1 MEMDILKSI
10 LSENEVTPLGSLNGT
25 PLYSFEDA
33 QRINKIGLVKEKIQ
47 GKEVEFGERPMRPDG
62 LGYLETKAN
71 AIAVPTSFFENR
83 YRKVEVKE
91 TIVDEKTKKEKEV
104 VKDVYYEVVTDYRAC
119 KEQASSRVYTTT
131 IPVYQI
137 GAKKDSKGNS
147 DLFLIGQRN
156 ISDTEFINE
165 FKGKLN
171 KESMVKIFKLI
182 GNNPTEQ
189 VEDTLEF

>member
-1 MEMDILKSI
+1 MDILKSI

-83 YRKVEVKE
+83 YRKVEMVK
-91 TIVDEKTKKEKEV
+91 TSLNEKTKKEET

-119 KEQASSRVYTTT
+119 KEQASGRVYTTT
-131 IPVYQI
+131 IHVYQI
-137 GAKKDSKGNS
+137 GAKKDSKGNA

-156 ISDTEFINE
+156 ISDADFINE

-171 KESMVKIFKLI
+171 KESMVKILKLI
-182 GNNPTEQ
+182 GNNPAKQ

>member
-91 TIVDEKTKKEKEV
+91 TIVDEKTKEET

-137 GAKKDSKGNS
+137 GAKKGSKGNA
-147 DLFLIGQRN
+147 DLFLIGRRN
-156 ISDTEFINE
+156 ISDTDFINE

-171 KESMVKIFKLI
+171 KESMVKILKLI

-189 VEDTLEF
+189 AEDTLEF

>member
-33 QRINKIGLVKEKIQ
+33 QRINKIGLVKEKLQ

-62 LGYLETKAN
+62 LGYLETKSN

-83 YRKVEVKE
+83 YRKVEIVK
-91 TIVDEKTKKEKEV
+91 TRLNEKTKKEET

-119 KEQASSRVYTTT
+119 KEQASGRVYTTT
-131 IPVYQI
+131 IHVYQI
-137 GAKKDSKGNS
+137 GAKKDSKGNA

-156 ISDTEFINE
+156 ISDTDFINE

-171 KESMVKIFKLI
+171 KESMVKILKLI

>member
-83 YRKVEVKE
+83 YRKVEIVK
-91 TIVDEKTKKEKEV
+91 TSLNEKTKKEET

-119 KEQASSRVYTTT
+119 KEQASGRVYTTT
-131 IPVYQI
+131 IHVYQI
-137 GAKKDSKGNS
+137 GAKKDSKGNA
-147 DLFLIGQRN
+147 DLFLIGQKN

-171 KESMVKIFKLI
+171 KESMVKILKLI
-182 GNNPTEQ
+182 GNNPAKQ

>member
-83 YRKVEVKE
+83 YRKVEIVK
-91 TIVDEKTKKEKEV
+91 TRLNEKTKKEET

-119 KEQASSRVYTTT
+119 KEQASGRVYTTT
-131 IPVYQI
+131 IHVYQI
-137 GAKKDSKGNS
+137 GAKKDSKGNA

-156 ISDTEFINE
+156 ISDADFINE

-171 KESMVKIFKLI
+171 KESMVKILKLI
-182 GNNPTEQ
+182 GNNPAKQ

>member
-1 MEMDILKSI
+1 MEMDILQSI

-25 PLYSFEDA
+25 PIYSFEDA

-62 LGYLETKAN
+62 LGYLETKTN

-83 YRKVEVKE
+83 YRKVEIVK
-91 TIVDEKTKKEKEV
+91 TVANEKTKKGET

-119 KEQASSRVYTTT
+119 KEQASGRVYTTT

-137 GAKKDSKGNS
+137 GAKKDSKGNA
-147 DLFLIGQRN
+147 DLFLIGRRN
-156 ISDTEFINE
+156 ISDTDFINE

-171 KESMVKIFKLI
+171 KESMVKIIKLI

>member
-62 LGYLETKAN
+62 LGYLETKTN

-83 YRKVEVKE
+83 YRKVEIVK
-91 TIVDEKTKKEKEV
+91 TSLNEKTKKEET

-119 KEQASSRVYTTT
+119 KEQASGRVYTTT
-131 IPVYQI
+131 IHVYQI
-137 GAKKDSKGNS
+137 GAKKDSKGNA

-156 ISDTEFINE
+156 ISDADFINE

-171 KESMVKIFKLI
+171 KESMVKILKLI
-182 GNNPTEQ
+182 GNNPAKQ

>member
-10 LSENEVTPLGSLNGT
+10 LSENEVTPLGSLKGT

-83 YRKVEVKE
+83 YRKVQITKTVLNK
-91 TIVDEKTKKEKEV
+91 KTKKEETL
-104 VKDVYYEVVTDYRAC
+104 KDVYYEVVTDYRAC

-137 GAKKDSKGNS
+137 GAKKDSKGNA

-156 ISDTEFINE
+156 ISDTDFINE

-171 KESMVKIFKLI
+171 KESMVKILKLI
-182 GNNPTEQ
+182 GNNQTEQ

>member
-1 MEMDILKSI
+1 MEMDILKTI

-83 YRKVEVKE
+83 YRKVEIVK
-91 TIVDEKTKKEKEV
+91 TVANEKTKKEET

-119 KEQASSRVYTTT
+119 KEQASGRVYTTI

-137 GAKKDSKGNS
+137 GAKKDSKGNA

-171 KESMVKIFKLI
+171 KESMVKILKLI
-182 GNNPTEQ
+182 SNNPTEQ

>member
-83 YRKVEVKE
+83 YRKVEIVK
-91 TIVDEKTKKEKEV
+91 TSLNEKTKKGET

-119 KEQASSRVYTTT
+119 KEQASGRVYTTT
-131 IPVYQI
+131 IHVYQI
-137 GAKKDSKGNS
+137 GAKKDSKGNA

-156 ISDTEFINE
+156 ISDADFINE

-171 KESMVKIFKLI
+171 KESMVKILKLI

>member
-83 YRKVEVKE
+83 YRKVEIVK
-91 TIVDEKTKKEKEV
+91 THLNEKTKKEET

-119 KEQASSRVYTTT
+119 KEQASGRVYTTT
-131 IPVYQI
+131 IHVYQI
-137 GAKKDSKGNS
+137 GAKKDSKGNA

-156 ISDTEFINE
+156 ISDADFINE

-171 KESMVKIFKLI
+171 KESMVKILKLI
-182 GNNPTEQ
+182 GNNSTEQ

>member
-62 LGYLETKAN
+62 LGYLETKSN

-119 KEQASSRVYTTT
+119 KEQASGRVYTTT
-131 IPVYQI
+131 IHVYQI
-137 GAKKDSKGNS
+137 GTKKDSKGNA

-171 KESMVKIFKLI
+171 KESMVKILKLI
-182 GNNPTEQ
+182 GNNKTEQ

>member
-1 MEMDILKSI
+1 MDILKSI

-62 LGYLETKAN
+62 LGYLETKSN

-119 KEQASSRVYTTT
+119 KEQTSGRVYTTT
-131 IPVYQI
+131 IHVYQI
-137 GAKKDSKGNS
+137 GAKKDSKGNA
-147 DLFLIGQRN
+147 DLLLIGQRN

-171 KESMVKIFKLI
+171 KESMVKILKLI
-182 GNNPTEQ
+182 GNNKTEQ

>member
-83 YRKVEVKE
+83 YRKVEAKE

-119 KEQASSRVYTTT
+119 KEQASGRVYTTT
-131 IPVYQI
+131 IHVYQI
-137 GAKKDSKGNS
+137 GAKKDSKGNA

-171 KESMVKIFKLI
+171 KESMVKILKLI
-182 GNNPTEQ
+182 GNNKTEQ

>member
-1 MEMDILKSI
+1 MDILKSI

-91 TIVDEKTKKEKEV
+91 TIVDEKTKEEKEV

-137 GAKKDSKGNS
+137 GAKKGSKGNA
-147 DLFLIGQRN
+147 DLFLIGRRN
-156 ISDTEFINE
+156 ISDTDFINE

-171 KESMVKIFKLI
+171 KESMVKILKLI

-189 VEDTLEF
+189 AEDTLEF

>member
-10 LSENEVTPLGSLNGT
+10 LSENEVTPLGSLNET

-83 YRKVEVKE
+83 YRKVEIVK
-91 TIVDEKTKKEKEV
+91 TVANKKTKKEET

-119 KEQASSRVYTTT
+119 KEQASGRVYATT
-131 IPVYQI
+131 IHVYQI
-137 GAKKDSKGNS
+137 GAKKDSKGNA

-156 ISDTEFINE
+156 ISDTDFINE

-171 KESMVKIFKLI
+171 KESMVKILKLI
-182 GNNPTEQ
+182 GNNPTKQ

>member
-83 YRKVEVKE
+83 YRKVEIVK
-91 TIVDEKTKKEKEV
+91 TSLNEKTKKEET

-119 KEQASSRVYTTT
+119 KEQASGRVYTTT
-131 IPVYQI
+131 IHVYQI
-137 GAKKDSKGNS
+137 GAKKDSKGNAV
-147 DLFLIGQRN
+147 LFLIGQRN
-156 ISDTEFINE
+156 ISDADFINE

-171 KESMVKIFKLI
+171 KESMVKILKLI
-182 GNNPTEQ
+182 GNNPAKQ

>member
-83 YRKVEVKE
+83 YRKVEIVK
-91 TIVDEKTKKEKEV
+91 TRLNEKKKKEET

-119 KEQASSRVYTTT
+119 KEQASGRVYTTT
-131 IPVYQI
+131 IHVYQI
-137 GAKKDSKGNS
+137 GAKKDSKGNA

-156 ISDTEFINE
+156 ISDTDFINE

-171 KESMVKIFKLI
+171 KESMVKILKLI

>member
-10 LSENEVTPLGSLNGT
+10 LSENEVTPLGSLKGT

-83 YRKVEVKE
+83 YRKVQITKTVLN
-91 TIVDEKTKKEKEV
+91 EKTKKEETL
-104 VKDVYYEVVTDYRAC
+104 KDVYYEVVTDYRAC

-137 GAKKDSKGNS
+137 GAKKDSKGNA

-156 ISDTEFINE
+156 ISDTDFINE

-171 KESMVKIFKLI
+171 KESMVKILKLI
-182 GNNPTEQ
+182 GNNQTEQ

>member
-1 MEMDILKSI
+1 MGMDILKSI

-83 YRKVEVKE
+83 YRKVEIVK
-91 TIVDEKTKKEKEV
+91 TSLNEKTKKEET

-119 KEQASSRVYTTT
+119 KEQASGRVYTTT
-131 IPVYQI
+131 IHVYQI
-137 GAKKDSKGNS
+137 GAKKDSKGNA

-156 ISDTEFINE
+156 ISDADFINE

-171 KESMVKIFKLI
+171 KESMVKILKLI
-182 GNNPTEQ
+182 GNNPAKQ

>member
-62 LGYLETKAN
+62 LGYLETKSN

-91 TIVDEKTKKEKEV
+91 TIIDEKTNKEKEV
-104 VKDVYYEVVTDYRAC
+104 VKNVYYEVVTDYRAC

-171 KESMVKIFKLI
+171 KESMVKILKLI

>member
-62 LGYLETKAN
+62 LGYLETKSN

-83 YRKVEVKE
+83 YRKVEIVK
-91 TIVDEKTKKEKEV
+91 TSLNEKTKKEET

-119 KEQASSRVYTTT
+119 KEQASGRVYTTT
-131 IPVYQI
+131 IHVYQI
-137 GAKKDSKGNS
+137 GAKKDSKGNA
-147 DLFLIGQRN
+147 DLFLIGQKN

-171 KESMVKIFKLI
+171 KESMVKILKLI
-182 GNNPTEQ
+182 GNNPAEQ

>member
-1 MEMDILKSI
+1 MDILKSI

-83 YRKVEVKE
+83 YRKVQITKTVLN
-91 TIVDEKTKKEKEV
+91 EKTKKEEI

-119 KEQASSRVYTTT
+119 KEQASGRVYTTT
-131 IPVYQI
+131 IHVYQI
-137 GAKKDSKGNS
+137 GAKKDSKGNA

-156 ISDTEFINE
+156 ISDADFINE

-182 GNNPTEQ
+182 GNNQTKQ

>member
-104 VKDVYYEVVTDYRAC
+104 IKDVYYEVVTDYRAC
-119 KEQASSRVYTTT
+119 KEQASGRVYTTT
-131 IPVYQI
+131 IHVYQI
-137 GAKKDSKGNS
+137 GTKKDSKGNA

-156 ISDTEFINE
+156 ISDTDFINE

-171 KESMVKIFKLI
+171 KESMVKILKLI
-182 GNNPTEQ
+182 GNNPTKQ

>member
-47 GKEVEFGERPMRPDG
+47 GKEVEFGEPDG

-83 YRKVEVKE
+83 YRKVEIVK
-91 TIVDEKTKKEKEV
+91 TSLNEKTKKEET

-119 KEQASSRVYTTT
+119 KEQASGRVYTTT
-131 IPVYQI
+131 IHVYQI
-137 GAKKDSKGNS
+137 GAKKDSKGNA

-156 ISDTEFINE
+156 ISDADFINE

-171 KESMVKIFKLI
+171 KESMAKILKLI
-182 GNNPTEQ
+182 GNNPAKQ

>member
-1 MEMDILKSI
+1 MDILKSI

-83 YRKVEVKE
+83 YRKAQITKTVLN
-91 TIVDEKTKKEKEV
+91 EKTKKEET

-119 KEQASSRVYTTT
+119 KEQASGRVYTTT
-131 IPVYQI
+131 IHVYQI
-137 GAKKDSKGNS
+137 GAKKDSKGNA

-156 ISDTEFINE
+156 ISDADFINE

-171 KESMVKIFKLI
+171 KESMVKILKLI

>member
-62 LGYLETKAN
+62 LGYLETKTN

-83 YRKVEVKE
+83 YRKVEITKTVLN
-91 TIVDEKTKKEKEV
+91 EKTKKEETL
-104 VKDVYYEVVTDYRAC
+104 KDVYYEVVTDYRAC
-119 KEQASSRVYTTT
+119 KEQARGRVYTTT

-137 GAKKDSKGNS
+137 GAKKDSKGNA

-156 ISDTEFINE
+156 ISDTDFIND
-165 FKGKLN
+165 FKGKLD

-182 GNNPTEQ
+182 GNNPTKQ
-189 VEDTLEF
+189 VEDKLEF

>member
-62 LGYLETKAN
+62 LGYLETKSN

-83 YRKVEVKE
+83 YRKVEIVK
-91 TIVDEKTKKEKEV
+91 TSLNEKTKKEET

-119 KEQASSRVYTTT
+119 KEQASGRVYTTT
-131 IPVYQI
+131 IHVYQI
-137 GAKKDSKGNS
+137 GAKKDSKGNA

-182 GNNPTEQ
+182 SNNPTEQ
-189 VEDTLEF
+189 VEYTLEF

>member
-62 LGYLETKAN
+62 LGYLETKSN

-83 YRKVEVKE
+83 YRKVEIVK
-91 TIVDEKTKKEKEV
+91 TSLNEKTKKEET

-119 KEQASSRVYTTT
+119 KEQASGRVYTTT
-131 IPVYQI
+131 IHVYQI
-137 GAKKDSKGNS
+137 GAKKDSKGNA
-147 DLFLIGQRN
+147 DLFLIGQKN

-171 KESMVKIFKLI
+171 KESMVKILKLI
-182 GNNPTEQ
+182 GNNQTEQ

>member
-62 LGYLETKAN
+62 LGYLETKSN

-119 KEQASSRVYTTT
+119 KEQASGRVYTTT
-131 IPVYQI
+131 IHVYQI
-137 GAKKDSKGNS
+137 GAKKDSKGND

-171 KESMVKIFKLI
+171 KESMVKILKLI
-182 GNNPTEQ
+182 GNNKTEQ

>member
-1 MEMDILKSI
+1 MDILKSI

-47 GKEVEFGERPMRPDG
+47 GKKVEFGERIMRPDG
-62 LGYLETKAN
+62 LGYLETKAS

-83 YRKVEVKE
+83 YRKVEIVK
-91 TIVDEKTKKEKEV
+91 TSLNEKTKKEET

-119 KEQASSRVYTTT
+119 KEQASGRVYTTT
-131 IPVYQI
+131 IHVYQI
-137 GAKKDSKGNS
+137 GAKKDSKGNA

-156 ISDTEFINE
+156 ISDADFINE

-171 KESMVKIFKLI
+171 KESMVKILKLI
-182 GNNPTEQ
+182 GNNPAKQ

>member
-47 GKEVEFGERPMRPDG
+47 GKEVEFGERPMRQDG
-62 LGYLETKAN
+62 LGYLETKTN

-83 YRKVEVKE
+83 YRKVEITKTVHN
-91 TIVDEKTKKEKEV
+91 EKTKKDETL
-104 VKDVYYEVVTDYRAC
+104 KDVYYEVVTDYRAC
-119 KEQASSRVYTTT
+119 KEQASGRVYTTT

-137 GAKKDSKGNS
+137 GAKKDSKGNA

-156 ISDTEFINE
+156 ISDTDFINE

-171 KESMVKIFKLI
+171 KESMVKILKLI

>member
-47 GKEVEFGERPMRPDG
+47 GKDVEFGERPMRPDG
-62 LGYLETKAN
+62 LGYLETKSN

-83 YRKVEVKE
+83 YRKVEIVK
-91 TIVDEKTKKEKEV
+91 TSLNEKTKKEET

-119 KEQASSRVYTTT
+119 KEQASGRVYTTT
-131 IPVYQI
+131 IHVYQI
-137 GAKKDSKGNS
+137 GAKKDSKGNA

-156 ISDTEFINE
+156 ISDTDFINE

-171 KESMVKIFKLI
+171 KESMVKILKLI

>member
-62 LGYLETKAN
+62 LGYLETKAG

-83 YRKVEVKE
+83 YRKVEIVK
-91 TIVDEKTKKEKEV
+91 TSLNEKTKKEET

-119 KEQASSRVYTTT
+119 KEQASGRVYTTT
-131 IPVYQI
+131 IHVYQI
-137 GAKKDSKGNS
+137 GAKKDSKGNA

-156 ISDTEFINE
+156 ISDADFINE

-171 KESMVKIFKLI
+171 KESMVKILKLI
-182 GNNPTEQ
+182 GNNPAKQ

>member
-83 YRKVEVKE
+83 YRKVEIVK
-91 TIVDEKTKKEKEV
+91 TVANEKTKKEET

-119 KEQASSRVYTTT
+119 KEQASGRVYTTT
-131 IPVYQI
+131 IHVYQI
-137 GAKKDSKGNS
+137 GAKKDSKGNA

-156 ISDTEFINE
+156 ISDADFINE
-165 FKGKLN
+165 FKGKLD

-182 GNNPTEQ
+182 GNNPTKQ
-189 VEDTLEF
+189 VEDKLEF

>member
-83 YRKVEVKE
+83 YRKVKIVK
-91 TIVDEKTKKEKEV
+91 TVANEKTKKGET

-119 KEQASSRVYTTT
+119 KEQASGRVYTTT
-131 IPVYQI
+131 IHVYQI
-137 GAKKDSKGNS
+137 GAKKDSKGNA

-156 ISDTEFINE
+156 ISDTDFINE

-171 KESMVKIFKLI
+171 KESMVKILKLI
-182 GNNPTEQ
+182 GNNQTKQ

>member
-62 LGYLETKAN
+62 LGYLETKTN

-83 YRKVEVKE
+83 YRKVQITKTVLN
-91 TIVDEKTKKEKEV
+91 EKTEKEEI

-119 KEQASSRVYTTT
+119 KEQASGRVYTNT
-131 IPVYQI
+131 IHVYQI
-137 GAKKDSKGNS
+137 GAKKDSKGNA

-156 ISDTEFINE
+156 ISDTDFIND
-165 FKGKLN
+165 FKGKLD

-182 GNNPTEQ
+182 GNNPTKQ
-189 VEDTLEF
+189 VEDKLEF

>member
-47 GKEVEFGERPMRPDG
+47 GKEVEFGERPMRLDG

-83 YRKVEVKE
+83 YRKVEIVK
-91 TIVDEKTKKEKEV
+91 TVANEKTKKEET

-119 KEQASSRVYTTT
+119 KEQASGRVYTTT
-131 IPVYQI
+131 IHVYQI
-137 GAKKDSKGNS
+137 GAKKDSKGNA

-156 ISDTEFINE
+156 ISDTDFINE

-171 KESMVKIFKLI
+171 KESMVKILKLI

>member
-91 TIVDEKTKKEKEV
+91 TIVDEKTKEEKEV

-137 GAKKDSKGNS
+137 GAKKGSKGNA
-147 DLFLIGQRN
+147 DLFLIGRRN
-156 ISDTEFINE
+156 ISDTDFINE

-171 KESMVKIFKLI
+171 KESMVKILKLI

-189 VEDTLEF
+189 AEDTLEF